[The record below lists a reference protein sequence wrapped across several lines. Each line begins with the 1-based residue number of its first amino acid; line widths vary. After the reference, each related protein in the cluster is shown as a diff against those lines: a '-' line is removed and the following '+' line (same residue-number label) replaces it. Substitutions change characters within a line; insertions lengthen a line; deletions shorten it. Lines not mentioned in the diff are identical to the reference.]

1 MRNWDFSGKLRARKA
16 EQRQKYSYYNKIMQP
31 ARDAKREC
39 IHFLGN
45 LGRKYKVLA
54 LPIFILLVAFIFA
67 YNFLYYLFI
76 NLRVREKTARALA
89 MLMTVVLVIT
99 SVDLTAFALQSG
111 EEKEYYSITSFG
123 DEQFENIEVPFG
135 TDVEHIGLPETIS
148 VNADYYELTEDANDI
163 EDAAESTEGENL
175 NTESGTEESTEE
187 PVIIATEHIEYEELM
202 SDESSEDGGNAD
214 ISDQSAIDND
224 IHYPNIQSVVT
235 IEETTRKNE
244 VALSK
249 GSVRTFTVME
259 VMEPEAAPEEIVET
273 PAEEPTNIEEPEPI
287 EEPTN
292 IEEPETTE
300 EPAATE
306 NPAGTEEPT
315 EEVSPAPIENTPEVI
330 PTGAPDETAT
340 PDGTLSPLPEG
351 TTIPDELL
359 TPTPGETPIPGETP
373 TPTPTATPDAE
384 QVKDKEA
391 KDTDKEPVF
400 EIKESLTLDLEV
412 TWECED
418 YDPLTSGEY
427 TFSAILPEEYNDI
440 ALRCTLETPTI
451 TVIVTEAE
459 KITLSTVVDGVEI
472 VLEAEP
478 GVFVSD
484 VSLKAERVIDEKI
497 TDLIEDKLEKEN
509 TNPDAETTLNDYMA
523 FDIEVVDSE
532 GNAVQPREV
541 EGVNPEH
548 AVTLTFKNIKEKI
561 EESDIEEGEQ
571 NLDVYYV
578 DDSISE
584 IEELNKSE
592 SGEDVS
598 INPEHFSIYVCSC
611 SHTAYATVN
620 TWAELCKKVLGQS
633 GDINVKLGADII
645 ETPLTGYSTENGLY
659 IDGGAKVNLNMN
671 GHYLMGREGIGQV
684 ILVANGGQLE
694 IHNTTGVD
702 ASIIAVNNDAAI
714 KVTGSGSSLDLR
726 GATIKNEK
734 ASGSVI
740 AGSAGATVNLNGGEL
755 FGSGVGLSLSD
766 STSKLNQ
773 GSIIG
778 GKRGIYL
785 SNSSVTLENNSV
797 IRDYSECG
805 IYMNN
810 PASGSLSVVS
820 ADIIGNS
827 AFKTTGINCSAGAS
841 MSLGSDVN
849 FTNNTDIKIAGYEAG
864 SGVVGKANTLINLL
878 NVPANVVSIAVDG
891 MTIDSGAVQFTSNY
905 ISGAENKFKSA
916 VSTSYDIWKP
926 STDNFLQ
933 VGAKDDCTIT
943 AQAQNVFQN
952 KDTAGE
958 DLIAGTVQIG
968 SGEITDQSIVAT
980 AATNTSN
987 TGKSVSTRVKFG
999 AQVTL
1004 KTTLVNA
1011 EKYTFKGWKNSKGTI
1026 VSTASTYVFTASDN
1040 DSLTAVYEKKKGVIT
1055 VDTND
1060 SKLGSVKGGGTF
1072 EYDQIATLEATASN
1086 GKEWK
1091 QWNDGPI
1098 YDVRDKYGSLD
1109 HVVRKVKVSGDVT
1122 YTALFG
1128 EPDPDKAL
1136 KGTLYANVD
1145 QLKSNSAPKDND
1157 FVLFLPSN
1165 VEVEKVGTD
1174 IALGNLPEGA
1184 AILEILSDQEYPSAT
1199 VKKGNV
1205 QNYTKNSGGYVANGN
1220 GAYVHVEVADSKF
1233 DTCKWGYIEYNA
1245 STGYWYYWC
1254 YATGVQG
1261 LHDYNVYRYKEKT
1274 DFTAG
1279 NISVTK
1285 IDSFIPNAT
1294 SREEIEKSTINIRIT
1309 TENGGN
1315 YELAGISFLKNA
1327 IDYNVGDKTVVFKV
1341 GEKVTYTYYFPEA
1354 MIGDVE
1360 YKTLQEAVN
1369 AANTKTASG
1378 GTAEIKVIGPAV
1390 SQIDVPDNIN
1400 VNGGVTFKNYDGS
1413 TIEAGEGGVKASVD
1427 NKGVVTIINGTATA
1441 TPKDNTEITV
1451 GVGEKGATV
1460 TANTE
1465 MTIIAKEDS
1474 SGNVQREVIPSSDV
1488 NEIVISPDGD
1498 PSHTVTFYNC
1508 DAGKGYGVNEG
1519 ILTEEDKVVITDGTE
1534 YNLQVELN
1542 GSQTVVETESSNAGK
1557 TTITKGNSEA
1567 EGGDY
1572 LTVVSEAA
1580 HDDII
1585 INTDGKN
1592 ETTYTTNTTNT
1603 VIKVAPGKDKT
1614 PEGATINEVILDTGS
1629 VDVSKFG
1636 EVITKDGTVFKN
1648 TSETGEAITVTA
1660 EDTEKGTGEISIP
1673 SGGKAEITPEG
1684 ADEPIYVSVPPAKAG
1699 DAQNSPVTVKPSPE
1713 GGVIIE
1719 AEAGNPVTIG
1729 EGDDA
1734 VTYNTGDF
1742 ETVLE
1747 IRTGEGG
1754 EPEVVVTDGSVILQP
1769 GQTII
1774 DSNGVVFTN
1783 PETPEGEDP
1792 KPLTLSI
1799 TEGEPT
1805 GVKTTDG
1812 GSFVYQLPGEE
1823 PKQFENPSSGDA
1835 SFNVSKDGE
1844 IKLDSKVDLKGGG
1857 DPGEEKG
1864 VSISTGEGDT
1874 EVKPDSENKGVISV
1888 DTEEKTVTVK
1898 KEGDKVNI
1906 GGEEYTVTDDNT
1918 VIKVGDNGPELISGG
1933 ITLDGGGSVIVG
1945 ETEVKSDEEGGLSIE
1960 KKTDGGLDIKVP
1972 EGGTFSVQTPGNE
1985 STDVIFT
1992 NPTEGEATYEVAPNG
2007 GIILPVDSETI
2018 CKHGEE
2024 EISVKSQEPGTVVTP
2039 STDGVTVTAP
2049 KDSTVE
2055 INGNTYVNESNDKQ
2069 LELSVDGED
2078 VILKRG
2084 NVSVEEG
2091 GGITLYN
2098 GDKLTVEEG
2107 AASVDEKGNIEVPK
2121 DAKITVSDKGEETV
2135 IKSTSD
2141 DTKVEIDPESGTAVL
2156 KEGSVELEK
2165 GSGLNVV
2172 YKETPVY
2179 DEGVQVD
2186 TKEEIMNIESTGD
2199 APAKVNADGTVEVP
2213 KGGAVRIENT
2223 TETGTAT
2230 NIVKV
2235 PTNSS
2240 GDVTIKTNTDGSV
2253 DANLGN
2259 GETVSV
2265 NGNEYTAKE
2274 GGTEINVGPKGA
2286 TLESGSVGL
2295 DSGESINAGGSN
2307 VTNSGAK
2314 GSEVVIKTEV
2324 TPDPSDPSKT
2334 ERETIIDA
2342 PKGGKFTLSEEGKDN
2357 GYTFTNPATENKEYK
2372 VNDEGNLIL
2381 DEGNPIQAK
2390 VGNKDVEISGPSGD
2404 DVEIKVT
2411 KEGINLT
2418 AEPGSEIS
2426 VGGNTVSNAT
2436 PAGEEFKLIV
2446 DNKGDVNL
2454 ASGEAELPEDGKIY
2468 VTDSTGKKALVEN
2481 SGDNEESSVKVKSD
2495 GTIEFKHEAPA
2506 EGESDPSKASVSVTG
2521 ADGSKN
2527 TYVAVNDEPVQIKQ
2541 SETSP
2546 VPELTEGT
2554 VELKG
2559 SSDGKEKTSIV
2570 VNGLSVTNEGK
2581 GDGVVVSKSNE
2592 GGTETTSLKV
2602 EPGSEFGLSAP
2613 GEEDKAYKFSNP
2625 ATSTEPSNY
2634 NVDNN
2639 GNINIEEGSSISFK
2653 DAKGNE
2659 SYVSVPEAAGG
2670 NSKITVDEEGVK
2682 IIAPNNQLVEV
2693 NGVKYRGHST
2703 DPLVLSVDEE
2713 GDTVL
2718 KEGVTGLREG
2728 EHISVETRDDEGK
2741 VTGKMKL
2748 TVPPYE
2754 GEGSAPSADYIS
2766 SDGTITTQQNEPR
2779 TFILTDEE
2787 GKSNEI
2793 KTKPAGDG
2801 TPVSVAATEEGF
2813 VLKSGKVEVP
2823 AGSEV
2828 IVNGSAI
2835 SNTGEEGSTIDV
2847 SKTTEGGT
2855 QFTLSEGASFA
2866 MSDPKSGEEYEFIN
2880 PETGSSTFTLDDDG
2894 NITLGAG
2901 SSLSFTKGEEE
2912 PTVIE
2917 NASEGTG
2924 VKVTE
2929 DGVTLSVPNGG
2940 SVTVGGVTYTN
2951 ESTDK
2956 PLSIAINEDGEAV
2969 LVDGTIELTPEQSIS
2984 VKNSEG
2990 EYVPVSGDGA
3000 VVTSE
3005 GQVSVPAD
3013 STVTIGDREYEV
3025 SESSGAT
3032 FEVPET
3038 NEAPILTSGSVDLKE
3053 GDEIAVKNGTP
3064 GNETVQKVVN
3074 KGNTDPEAANEIS
3087 ISSDGTVVAEDG
3099 AILEIQS
3106 DSSDNGQGVKVQT
3119 TPGSTLNVN
3128 GGSYT
3133 SKDSTGEFVLDI
3145 NGTTGEVK
3153 LDSGKS
3159 VDVTNGNITVGDTM
3173 ISTTGDEPVSVTGKG
3188 TSKPEI
3194 LVPAGGNVTIGS
3206 TQKEGSVEVK
3216 IPEASE
3222 EEPKDPKKVSIDS
3235 SGNISV
3241 PVEKGEKV
3249 TIGGITYTSGD
3260 DGKIVVNGQT
3270 GALDANKTD
3279 SKPAA
3284 TIDPAS
3290 FNQESYSYK
3299 VPAGASVDVGG
3310 VTYVAPKNGM
3320 TLIGNEDGN
3329 PIIQVQNSGSTVS
3342 VGGQKYTTGTN
3353 NTQFVVNDDGSL
3365 TLKDNGSDTANS
3377 SIAVSGNE
3385 PTVINGNKYTGSKDG
3400 NYSVTYSENGDVVT
3414 TKNGSNVSVEVGK
3427 GQSVIL
3433 DGVKNAKGDNIVI
3446 KSGTDA
3452 PTTVVVDKSSMN
3464 EKGSYDV
3471 NIIAGGNTVLKPVY
3485 DEEGNLIGY
3494 ETEKKAAPAPVPTPE
3509 PPHNEEY
3516 YGEAPSYE
3524 ESTEVPVAN
3533 VSMTPKP
3540 SPSLTPA
3547 PSASP
3552 ENTARVTRMNR
3563 YTLTV
3568 EDGVALDN
3576 DIQNGGA
3583 EDGEGEDGDIG
3594 LEDADGENS
3603 LSGADVE
3610 GTAQDGADA
3619 EEAIPGVTKSELVII
3634 DVEDDA
3640 EIPDIPVEGEVDVN
3654 LGQGS
3659 IAVEA
3664 LGGRINSLKNTVN
3677 AIVNKD
3683 DYEAVKNG
3691 SKIRIRL
3698 KVSKIDNDVPE
3709 NDKAVML
3716 SALNDYSSKVEGLV
3730 LGEFINVSVLKQI
3743 NDGEWEEIHD
3753 LDEEV
3758 EILLDVPENLQAE
3771 GRTFWVMRNH
3781 EGKCDMLDDLDETP
3795 ETVTIKS
3802 GLFSSYALCYTD
3814 TKVDVSK
3821 VHFDNGGI
3829 GTSVAIWIGIALLV
3843 GVGIFFLLLMKRR
3856 KEESE
3861 EA

>member
-148 VNADYYELTEDANDI
+148 ANADYYELTEDANDI

-249 GSVRTFTVME
+249 GSVRTFTIME

-287 EEPTN
+287 EEP
-292 IEEPETTE
+292 ETTE
-300 EPAATE
+300 EPAVTE

-351 TTIPDELL
+351 TPIPDELL

-440 ALRCTLETPTI
+440 AIRCTLETPTI

-478 GVFVSD
+478 GVFTPD
-484 VSLKAERVIDEKI
+484 VSLSATRVVDEAIENLISEKI
-497 TDLIEDKLEKEN
+497 EN
-509 TNPDAETTLNDYMA
+509 DNNNNGSDTELNDYMA
-523 FDIEVVDSE
+523 FDIVVLDKNGE
-532 GNAVQPREV
+532 EVQPREV
-541 EGVNPEH
+541 EGVDPST
-548 AVTLTFKNIKEKI
+548 AVVVTFKKIGDKIKEDGVA
-561 EESDIEEGEQ
+561 EDEQ
-571 NLDVYYV
+571 NMDVFYV
-578 DDSISE
+578 DDNLSN
-584 IEELNKSE
+584 IETVSSAEEGN
-592 SGEDVS
+592 DVS
-598 INPEHFSIYVCSC
+598 FNPEHFSLYVCAC
-611 SHTAYATVN
+611 THTGYKTV
-620 TWAELCKKVLGQS
+620 TSWSALYSSFYQKEGTVS
-633 GDINVKLGADII
+633 VRLGANIT
-645 ETPLTGYSTENGLY
+645 EGPLTGYSTENGLY
-659 IDGGAKVNLNMN
+659 IGGSN
-671 GHYLMGREGIGQV
+671 
-684 ILVANGGQLE
+684 LVAN
-694 IHNTTGVD
+694 
-702 ASIIAVNNDAAI
+702 
-714 KVTGSGSSLDLR
+714 LDLNGYSLIGESGR
-726 GATIKNEK
+726 SQVIFVNDGGKLTVHDSVGDGRIVANDNTYAIRVAGNLSTLNLLGGTAHNDRNSGATIKVDSGAIGNIKGGDVSGTGTGIAASSNSQINLNGSTVTGHKKGVVITSAVLNMSNSIINGYTESGIYVNNPS
-734 ASGSVI
+734 SGSVSVDNSTI
-740 AGSAGATVNLNGGEL
+740 
-755 FGSGVGLSLSD
+755 SGD
-766 STSKLNQ
+766 AA
-773 GSIIG
+773 
-778 GKRGIYL
+778 Y
-785 SNSSVTLENNSV
+785 
-797 IRDYSECG
+797 
-805 IYMNN
+805 
-810 PASGSLSVVS
+810 
-820 ADIIGNS
+820 
-827 AFKTTGINCSAGAS
+827 KTIGINCYSGNVIDIGSGIVMSNKDSDIYIPSYIEANGDDFNKASTLIHMSALPSNTYSIAIGDMTLTSGA
-841 MSLGSDVN
+841 VV
-849 FTNNTDIKIAGYEAG
+849 FTNNYVA
-864 SGVVGKANTLINLL
+864 
-878 NVPANVVSIAVDG
+878 
-891 MTIDSGAVQFTSNY
+891 
-905 ISGAENKFKSA
+905 GAESKFKSS
-916 VSTSYDIWKP
+916 VSTSYDIWQG
-926 STDNFLQ
+926 TNALMI
-933 VGAKDDCTIT
+933 GAKADCTIT
-943 AQAQNVFQN
+943 AVANPISVN
-952 KDTAGE
+952 HPNDASKIDKK
-958 DLIAGTVQIG
+958 AGTVKIG
-968 SGEITDQSIVAT
+968 SGEAVDAEKTEGTNTKVKYGASVTLTASIV
-980 AATNTSN
+980 NTD
-987 TGKSVSTRVKFG
+987 
-999 AQVTL
+999 
-1004 KTTLVNA
+1004 
-1011 EKYTFKGWKNSKGTI
+1011 EYIFKGWYDGNYSSSVQPVSTELTFVTIAKNDKKYLAVFQKKQFTIQVKAGDANKGT
-1026 VSTASTYVFTASDN
+1026 VS
-1040 DSLTAVYEKKKGVIT
+1040 
-1055 VDTND
+1055 
-1060 SKLGSVKGGGTF
+1060 GGGT
-1072 EYDQIATLEATASN
+1072 EDIGEEVQISAA
-1086 GKEWK
+1086 GKTYNSQKYEFA
-1091 QWNDGPI
+1091 QWNDG
-1098 YDVRDKYGSLD
+1098 DKTAT
-1109 HVVRKVKVSGDVT
+1109 RKVKVLENTTYTAQYKLPDPDENAEGTYYTNVRQLKNCELPKNSAHILLIAATAGNDLVMPESGDVVIT
-1122 YTALFG
+1122 TLPDDAARVTTGTFNYTNSAQSVKVTGLYNTNGTNVKIDTGNPADTYGLYRGRAFDTCPGGIVKWDDVKNTGYYYYWCSGGAKDGIGPYNVYQFDECASFKAGQINTSLKPKQNGSIVLDENLETIAEANLIVKINQYTAFNIEMKDAAIDYINGDRTIAMNLGGVYFTYVLPEAQIITKDASG
-1128 EPDPDKAL
+1128 KLVSNEYDTIEKAL
-1136 KGTLYANVD
+1136 KAAASGQTIYAVG
-1145 QLKSNSAPKDND
+1145 KAVS
-1157 FVLFLPSN
+1157 
-1165 VEVEKVGTD
+1165 EVNGYDVGD
-1174 IALGNLPEGA
+1174 
-1184 AILEILSDQEYPSAT
+1184 DKEYVT
-1199 VKKGNV
+1199 V
-1205 QNYTKNSGGYVANGN
+1205 NSG
-1220 GAYVHVEVADSKF
+1220 
-1233 DTCKWGYIEYNA
+1233 
-1245 STGYWYYWC
+1245 
-1254 YATGVQG
+1254 
-1261 LHDYNVYRYKEKT
+1261 
-1274 DFTAG
+1274 
-1279 NISVTK
+1279 VT
-1285 IDSFIPNAT
+1285 I
-1294 SREEIEKSTINIRIT
+1294 
-1309 TENGGN
+1309 
-1315 YELAGISFLKNA
+1315 
-1327 IDYNVGDKTVVFKV
+1327 V
-1341 GEKVTYTYYFPEA
+1341 
-1354 MIGDVE
+1354 
-1360 YKTLQEAVN
+1360 
-1369 AANTKTASG
+1369 
-1378 GTAEIKVIGPAV
+1378 
-1390 SQIDVPDNIN
+1390 
-1400 VNGGVTFKNYDGS
+1400 NYDGS
-1413 TIEAGEGGVKASVD
+1413 SFVTDEPSQVTVNSQGIVTLI
-1427 NKGVVTIINGTATA
+1427 KG
-1441 TPKDNTEITV
+1441 
-1451 GVGEKGATV
+1451 TV
-1460 TANTE
+1460 TAKPAAGKTADVQVGANGGIVKSPVEVTV
-1465 MTIIAKEDS
+1465 TSKENGDL
-1474 SGNVQREVIPSSDV
+1474 VVKPSTNSDKL
-1488 NEIVISPDGD
+1488 IISPDGD
-1498 PSHTVTFYNC
+1498 EKHTVTYNNC
-1508 DAGKGYGVNEG
+1508 EKDKEYGIKGGELTNEDSV
-1519 ILTEEDKVVITDGTE
+1519 EITDGTE
-1534 YNLQVELN
+1534 YELSVELN
-1542 GSQTVVETESSNAGK
+1542 GNETTVETSSSNSGK
-1557 TTITKGNSEA
+1557 TIITKGEN

-1572 LTVVSEAA
+1572 LQINSKAE
-1580 HDDII
+1580 HDDIK
-1585 INTDGKN
+1585 INTGEEND
-1592 ETTYTTNTTNT
+1592 TTFTTNTAET
-1603 VIKVAPGKDKT
+1603 VIIVAPGNKLI
-1614 PEGATINEVILDTGS
+1614 EGEQKNEVTLEKGS
-1629 VDVSKFG
+1629 VDVSSGG
-1636 EVITKDGTVFKN
+1636 EVKTKDGTTVKN
-1648 TSETGEAITVTA
+1648 TSTGGETITVNA
-1660 EDTEKGTGEISIP
+1660 EDTAQGEEGGISVP
-1673 SGGKAEITPEG
+1673 SGGGAEITPKDG
-1684 ADEPIYVSVPPAKAG
+1684 DPIIISVPEAETGK
-1699 DAQNSPVTVKPSPE
+1699 AQNSPVVIKTNE
-1713 GGVIIE
+1713 DGGVSIE
-1719 AEAGNPVTIG
+1719 ADAASPVEITKDG
-1729 EGDDA
+1729 H
-1734 VTYNTGDF
+1734 TQTFNTGDY
-1742 ETVLE
+1742 ETKLDVKLDDD
-1747 IRTGEGG
+1747 G
-1754 EPEVVVTDGSVILQP
+1754 EPQITVIDGSVILQP
-1769 GQTII
+1769 GQSVT
-1774 DSNGVVFTN
+1774 DANGVTYTN
-1783 PETPEGEDP
+1783 PEPEQGEEG
-1792 KPLTLSI
+1792 KPLTLDI

-1805 GVKTTDG
+1805 KVKTEDG
-1812 GSFVYQLPGEE
+1812 GNFQYQKPGDDE
-1823 PKQFENPSSGDA
+1823 PTTFENPSSGDA
-1835 SFNVSKDGE
+1835 TFSVTSDGDISLSSDVE
-1844 IKLDSKVDLKGGG
+1844 LTGGG
-1857 DPGEEKG
+1857 TQGEEKG
-1864 VSISTGEGDT
+1864 VTISTGEGDT
-1874 EVKPDSENKGVISV
+1874 EIKPSSDNTGKIKV
-1888 DTEEKTVTVK
+1888 DTTENTITVE
-1898 KEGDKVNI
+1898 KEGDKVSI
-1906 GGEEYTVTDDNT
+1906 GGQTYETTGDRT
-1918 VIKVGDNGPELISGG
+1918 VIKVGDDGPELVEGG
-1933 ITLDGGGSVIVG
+1933 VVLTEGEDIIVNGTNIKANGDGVYV
-1945 ETEVKSDEEGGLSIE
+1945 ETDTETFDNIKVKVEEGGAFSVE
-1960 KKTDGGLDIKVP
+1960 QPGNSSTAVEFTNNT
-1972 EGGTFSVQTPGNE
+1972 EGGEAVYEIDSSGGVKIPA
-1985 STDVIFT
+1985 D
-1992 NPTEGEATYEVAPNG
+1992 TETV
-2007 GIILPVDSETI
+2007 
-2018 CKHGEE
+2018 CKHGDD
-2024 EISVKSQEPGTVVTP
+2024 EIIIKPSSDDVTITP
-2039 STDGVTVTAP
+2039 STDGVSVTTP
-2049 KDSTVE
+2049 KKEGGSAEPSTVD
-2055 INGNTYVNESNDKQ
+2055 INGKTYVNESENSQ
-2069 LELSVDGED
+2069 LVLAVDGDD
-2078 VILKRG
+2078 VILKQG
-2084 NVSVEEG
+2084 EVTVPEG
-2091 GGITLYN
+2091 GDVTLYN
-2098 GDKLTVEEG
+2098 GDVITVKG
-2107 AASVDEKGNIEVPK
+2107 GKASVDDIGNIEIPADGEITIK
-2121 DAKITVSDKGEETV
+2121 DINGESV
-2135 IKSTSD
+2135 IKSLDD
-2141 DTKVEIDPESGTAVL
+2141 DTKVLIDPESGTAVL

-2199 APAKVNADGTVEVP
+2199 VPAKVNADGTVEVP

-2418 AEPGSEIS
+2418 AEPGAEIS

-2454 ASGEAELPEDGKIY
+2454 ASGEAKLPEDGKIY
-2468 VTDSTGKKALVEN
+2468 VTDSTGKKNLVEN
-2481 SGDNEESSVKVKSD
+2481 SGDSTESSVKVKSD

-2541 SETSP
+2541 SGTSP

-2570 VNGLSVTNEGK
+2570 VNGLSVTNEGT

-2754 GEGSAPSADYIS
+2754 GEGSAPPADYIS

-3005 GQVSVPAD
+3005 GQISVPAD

-3064 GNETVQKVVN
+3064 GNETVQKVIN

-3087 ISSDGTVVAEDG
+3087 ISSDGTVIAEDG

-3106 DSSDNGQGVKVQT
+3106 DSPDNGQGVKVQT

-3222 EEPKDPKKVSIDS
+3222 EEPKNPKKVSIDS

-3377 SIAVSGNE
+3377 SIAVSGSE

-3452 PTTVVVDKSSMN
+3452 PTTVVVDKTSMN

-3494 ETEKKAAPAPVPTPE
+3494 ETEKKAAPAPTPD
-3509 PPHNEEY
+3509 PPRGGGNTEE
-3516 YGEAPSYE
+3516 ESSDE
-3524 ESTEVPVAN
+3524 ESTWVPVAK
-3533 VSMTPKP
+3533 VTPTPKP

-3552 ENTARVTRMNR
+3552 ESTARVTRMNR

-3576 DIQNGGA
+3576 DIQNDNA
-3583 EDGEGEDGDIG
+3583 EDGEGEDGDAG
-3594 LEDADGENS
+3594 LEDADDVDSVN
-3603 LSGADVE
+3603 GADVD
-3610 GTAQDGADA
+3610 GAAQDGADA
-3619 EEAIPGVTKSELVII
+3619 EEAIPGVTKSELII
-3634 DVEDDA
+3634 LDVEETD

-3709 NDKAVML
+3709 SDKVVML

-3843 GVGIFFLLLMKRR
+3843 GVGFFFLLLMKRR
-3856 KEESE
+3856 KEENE